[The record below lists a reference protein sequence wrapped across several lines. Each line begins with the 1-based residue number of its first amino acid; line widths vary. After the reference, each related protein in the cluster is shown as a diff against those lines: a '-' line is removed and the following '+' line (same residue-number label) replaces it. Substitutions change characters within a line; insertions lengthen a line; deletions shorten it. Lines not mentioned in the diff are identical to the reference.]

1 MSPRLRLGRSLMRG
15 LYTLTMYV
23 LTPVILYRLAAR
35 GLRLRGYFSRWFERF
50 GIFPDPGLRDAIWV
64 HAVSVGEVN
73 AAAPLIEALRKR
85 YADAPLVVTTVTPT
99 GSQRVQR
106 LWGEQLTHVY
116 LPYDLPAAVRR
127 FLDRVRPR
135 LAVIMETEIW
145 PNLFLTCQE
154 RGIPIVVANARL
166 SERSLRGYGP
176 VRPLARMAIRAAT
189 WVAAQSQPDAER
201 LLDLGAR
208 PERLSIA
215 GNLKYDMHVPA
226 ELAEQG
232 RALRAAWGEK
242 RPVWIAA
249 STHEGEEQA
258 VIEAHSLLMRRFPDA
273 LLLVAPR
280 HPERFRPM
288 AQLCRAYG
296 FATATRSEDGL
307 PDPHAQCFVVDTLGE
322 LLMFFAS
329 ADIAFVA
336 GSLAPIGGH
345 NVLEP
350 AALGIPVLVGPHT
363 FNFSEIT
370 DQMLAEGAVQR
381 VADSQA
387 LAAALQGLMANEA
400 HRAEMGR
407 AARGLVERE
416 RGAVERTLA
425 IIARVLEGG
434 ASPPTPA
441 VPLRRRGS
449 AGG

>member
-1 MSPRLRLGRSLMRG
+1 MSLCLRLSRALMRG
-15 LYTLTMYV
+15 VYTATMYV

-50 GIFPDPGLRDAIWV
+50 GIFPDPGLRDSIWV

-85 YADAPLVVTTVTPT
+85 YPGTPLVLTTVTPT

-106 LWGEQLTHVY
+106 LWGDQLTHVY
-116 LPYDLPAAVRR
+116 LPYDLPAAICR
-127 FLDRVRPR
+127 FLDRTRPR

-145 PNLFLTCQE
+145 PNLFLTCEE

-215 GNLKYDMHVPA
+215 GNLKYDMRVPL

-232 RALRAAWGEK
+232 RTWRASWGAQ

-249 STHEGEEQA
+249 STHEDEEQA

-288 AQLCRAYG
+288 IQLCRAYG
-296 FATATRSEDGL
+296 FVTANRSEDGL
-307 PDPHAQCFVVDTLGE
+307 AGPQSQCFVIDTLGE
-322 LLMFFAS
+322 LLAFFCS
-329 ADIAFVA
+329 ADVAFVA
-336 GSLAPIGGH
+336 GSLQPVGGH
-345 NVLEP
+345 NALEP
-350 AALGIPVLVGPHT
+350 AALGLPVLVGPHT
-363 FNFSEIT
+363 FNFTEVT
-370 DQMLAEGAVQR
+370 DQMLAEGAALR
-381 VADSQA
+381 IADAEGLA
-387 LAAALQGLMANEA
+387 LALQKLMGDEQRRRAMGAA
-400 HRAEMGR
+400 GR
-407 AARGLVERE
+407 RLVEQE
-416 RGAVERTLA
+416 RGAVERTLT
-425 IIARVLEGG
+425 IIDRALAGSIPT
-434 ASPPTPA
+434 APPA
-441 VPLRRRGS
+441 
-449 AGG
+449 AH